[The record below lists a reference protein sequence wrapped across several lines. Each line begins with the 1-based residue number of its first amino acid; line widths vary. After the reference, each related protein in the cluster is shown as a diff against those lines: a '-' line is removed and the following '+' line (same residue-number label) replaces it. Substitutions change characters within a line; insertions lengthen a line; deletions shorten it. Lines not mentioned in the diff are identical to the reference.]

1 MLSFL
6 FGGST
11 AGTTTGSTNVD
22 HTTDYHYHHTGDVTF
37 DDAYLNFM
45 EGGGHLGMGAAMLV
59 GSAWTG
65 IALTPALVLESLQ
78 AHDGV
83 HVA

>member
-6 FGGST
+6 FGGSN
-11 AGTTTGSTNVD
+11 TGSSTVD
-22 HTTDYHYHHTGDVTF
+22 QINEYHYDRSGEVTF

-45 EGGGHLGMGAAMLV
+45 NGGGHLGMGAAMLV

-65 IALTPALVLESLQ
+65 VALTPALVLDSLQ
-78 AHDGV
+78 ADDGV
-83 HVA
+83 HIA

>member
-1 MLSFL
+1 MLNFL
-6 FGGST
+6 FG
-11 AGTTTGSTNVD
+11 GTTTGSTTVD
-22 HTTDYHYHHTGDVTF
+22 QETGYHYNHTGEVTF

-65 IALTPALVLESLQ
+65 IALTPALVLDSLQ

-83 HVA
+83 HIA

>member
-6 FGGST
+6 FGGSNN
-11 AGTTTGSTNVD
+11 GSSTVD
-22 HTTDYHYHHTGDVTF
+22 QINEYHYDRSGEETF

-45 EGGGHLGMGAAMLV
+45 NGGGHIGMGAAMLV

-65 IALTPALVLESLQ
+65 VALTPALVLDSLQ
-78 AHDGV
+78 ADDGV
-83 HVA
+83 HIA

>member
-6 FGGST
+6 FGG
-11 AGTTTGSTNVD
+11 GTDGSTSVD
-22 HTTDYHYHHTGDVTF
+22 QGADYHYHHTGEVTY

-65 IALTPALVLESLQ
+65 VALTPALILDSLQ
-78 AHDGV
+78 ADDGV
-83 HVA
+83 HIA

>member
-1 MLSFL
+1 MLDFL
-6 FGGST
+6 FGGSQT
-11 AGTTTGSTNVD
+11 ASTTTGHTNVQ
-22 HTTDYHYHHTGDVTF
+22 TNDYHYNHTGEVTF

-45 EGGGHLGMGAAMLV
+45 EGGGHLGLGAAMLV

-65 IALTPALVLESLQ
+65 VALTPALVLDSLQ